1 MRKTEDIQQF
11 KIDMVMEYVE
21 QRIQS
26 LAKKIS
32 ENNLSNEFGNVTSI
46 HATSGSDGGF
56 SIMGSFLFDTYLF
69 DSIASAASGMLQGCD
84 MAQDMIASAQF
95 NNVAVVAM
103 DAYSMIEDDGT
114 KIHSIKYNGGRA
126 YYPKGRNKAKMAID
140 PKLIANFNR
149 AANQNYAMPGGN
161 EAELSALIEVMRNLE
176 GLMAYKVREVTA
188 QKGESLATTIK
199 KLNKSAK
206 KNGGLDLMI
215 GGLRT
220 AI

>member
-1 MRKTEDIQQF
+1 MRKTNETQQF
-11 KIDMVMEYVE
+11 KFDMVMEYVE
-21 QRIQS
+21 KRIQD

-32 ENNLSNEFGNVTSI
+32 DNKLSNEFGNVTSI
-46 HATSGSDGGF
+46 HFTNGSDGGF

-69 DSIASAASGMLQGCD
+69 DSIASAAECAFQGVD
-84 MAQDMIASAQF
+84 MVEDIVASAEF

-103 DAYSMIEDDGT
+103 DAYSMMEDDGT

-126 YYPKGRNKAKMAID
+126 YYPKGRNKKCAID

-161 EAELSALIEVMRNLE
+161 EAELSALIEVMRNME
-176 GLMAYKVREVTA
+176 ALMAFKVREITVE
-188 QKGESLATTIK
+188 KGESLAGAIK
-199 KLNKSAK
+199 KLAKNGK
-206 KNGGLDLMI
+206 KNGGLDLMV